1 MQWNHL
7 ILMSQ
12 ARAVVWSSG
21 SRTSLSIRSYL
32 GNLKWSGHSQG
43 PAIIRNSDQGSWK
56 SVCFKMLSQDTVARP
71 AHLTCPLDEQ
81 RGFLLTT
88 LQSDD
93 PPKAD
98 ILRLEGTCYRT
109 RQQDPGRRWGF
120 SKVLPQSESR
130 SLVSDSLWP
139 HGLYTVH
146 GILQARILE
155 WVAFPFSRWSSWP
168 RDQTCVSCISRRILY
183 HWVSSAWAPSLA
195 SELETRDTHLVLLYQ
210 LDIQRAYRGCGDTR
224 KGHLEPQLLGL
235 AFCWRRRKVYSGA
248 VRVWCNH
255 TPDREEKP
263 ELMKRALIKD
273 KTTCGPWL
281 DGKMGLEQEYF
292 HSCA

>member
-1 MQWNHL
+1 MIHPRLTFSGWKELATEQ
-7 ILMSQ
+7 
-12 ARAVVWSSG
+12 G
-21 SRTSLSIRSYL
+21 SRTQAEDGGSLKCF
-32 GNLKWSGHSQG
+32 LKVKV
-43 PAIIRNSDQGSWK
+43 P
-56 SVCFKMLSQDTVARP
+56 
-71 AHLTCPLDEQ
+71 HLC
-81 RGFLLTT
+81 LT
-88 LQSDD
+88 LCDLMD
-93 PPKAD
+93 
-98 ILRLEGTCYRT
+98 C
-109 RQQDPGRRWGF
+109 
-120 SKVLPQSESR
+120 
-130 SLVSDSLWP
+130 
-139 HGLYTVH
+139 TVH